1 MKKKKLYGNTLK
13 DQLIASA
20 RDRLHRFLLLDG
32 AVRGAVVNGTR
43 MVNEMRSNHGLGIL
57 ETLVL
62 GRTYLGAILMSSN
75 LKGRDRL
82 SVQFECSGQIQGITV
97 EANAYGEVRGYLHN
111 VAIPLE
117 QPLED
122 FDLSPFFGAGFVTVT
137 RYLEDA
143 KQPFAGKAAL
153 KYGNIALDL
162 AHYYLTSEQIP
173 TAFNLSI
180 RFDRSGEVI
189 GAGGLMAQAM
199 PGVGDDLLRDIEK
212 SLLGFPSLGAALSR
226 GEDHRELTASV
237 FRGYSPRFLADYRV
251 EFLCHC
257 NKERTRSMVTMLPP
271 PELKDILE
279 TGQFPMEIRCRHC
292 HTPYLFSQDDIRRIY
307 GKRYPH
313 N

>member
-1 MKKKKLYGNTLK
+1 MIKKKIYGETLK

-20 RDRLHRFLLLDG
+20 TDRLYQFLLVDG

-43 MVNEMRSNHGLGIL
+43 MINEMRANHGLGIL
-57 ETLVL
+57 ESLVL

-82 SVQFECSGQIQGITV
+82 SVQFECSGPIQGITV

-111 VAIPLE
+111 VTIPVEKL
-117 QPLED
+117 LAD
-122 FDLSPFFGAGFVTVT
+122 FDLSSFFGAGFVTVT
-137 RYLEDA
+137 RYLENA

-162 AHYYLTSEQIP
+162 AYYYLTSEQIP

-180 RFDRSGEVI
+180 KFDPIGDII
-189 GAGGLMAQAM
+189 GAGGLIVQAM
-199 PGVGDDLLRDIEK
+199 PGAGDDILREMEKLLL
-212 SLLGFPSLGAALSR
+212 SFPSLGAALNR
-226 GEDHRELTASV
+226 GEDPRELTASV
-237 FRGYSPRFLADYRV
+237 FKAYSPHFLADYRV

-257 NKERTRSMVTMLPP
+257 NKERTRSMVTLLPLA
-271 PELKDILE
+271 ELKDIME
-279 TGQFPMEIRCRHC
+279 NGPFPVEIRCRHC
-292 HTPYLFSQDDIRRIY
+292 HTPYHFSKDEIRRIY